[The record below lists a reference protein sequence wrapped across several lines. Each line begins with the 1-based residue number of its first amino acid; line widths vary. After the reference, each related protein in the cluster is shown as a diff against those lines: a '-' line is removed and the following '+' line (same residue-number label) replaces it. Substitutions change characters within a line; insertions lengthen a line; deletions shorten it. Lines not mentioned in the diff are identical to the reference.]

1 MKASLSRALR
11 MAAVSG
17 PLALALAC
25 SDDPVVPRGE
35 QRAAASVMVSSGPRV
50 VSGEIGP
57 GAQYA
62 LHVPAEWNGDLIL
75 FLHGYAPT
83 AWPVALPDADP
94 NWGARYA
101 AIRDNALARGYA
113 FGWSSNSENGLALR
127 DAMIRTRQ
135 LKGLFVAS
143 FGRPQHTYLWGFS
156 MGGAAALH
164 LAEQNPQLV
173 DGVLS
178 ECGVVLGFA
187 PIIDQRFNLRVLFD
201 YFYPGVIP
209 GPATAFP
216 ADVAW
221 ATVQPGVIAAI
232 LANPAAAMELAAVDQ
247 VRLEYNDDFGE
258 LVQHIVTSLL
268 FSSAWWW
275 TGDIWARTNGH
286 PFFDNSTLWY
296 TGSSD
301 DAALNAGVARFTAHP
316 SAVNEIAHW
325 YSPSGHLNVP
335 VLMMHTQRDQQVPI
349 RHVLTFADLV
359 AAAGSGDL
367 LVQRIQ
373 DRFGHCAFTEA
384 EEVAAMEDLATW
396 VRTGVR
402 LGS

>member
-1 MKASLSRALR
+1 MTMLLSRAFR
-11 MAAVSG
+11 VAAVSA
-17 PLALALAC
+17 PLALAVAC
-25 SDDPVVPRGE
+25 NDDPAAPGSE
-35 QRAAASVMVSSGPRV
+35 QRAAPTVMVSSASQV
-50 VSGEIGP
+50 VTGKVGP
-57 GAQYA
+57 GALYA
-62 LHVPAEWNGDLIL
+62 LHVPDEWNGDLIL
-75 FLHGYAPT
+75 FLHGFTPT

-94 NWGARYA
+94 LWGSRYA
-101 AIRDNALARGYA
+101 AIRDNALALGYA
-113 FGWSSNSENGLALR
+113 FAWSSGSENGLAVK

-135 LKGLFVAS
+135 LKGLFVAN

-156 MGGAAALH
+156 MGGAGALH
-164 LAEQNPQLV
+164 LAEQNPALF

-178 ECGVVLGFA
+178 ECGVALGFA

-216 ADVAW
+216 ADADW
-221 ATVQPGVIAAI
+221 ATVQPAVIAAI
-232 LANPAAAMELAAVDQ
+232 LANPAAAIELAAVDQ
-247 VRLEYNDDFGE
+247 VRLAYDGFSE

-301 DAALNAGVARFTAHP
+301 EAALNAGVARFTAHP

-325 YSPSGHLNVP
+325 YSPSGRLNVP
-335 VLMMHTQRDQQVPI
+335 VLMIHTQRDQQTPI
-349 RHVLTFADLV
+349 RHVLTFAELV

-373 DRFGHCAFTEA
+373 DRFGHCVFTAA
-384 EEVAAMEDLATW
+384 EEVTAMEDLATW

-402 LGS
+402 PGS